1 VFTDVDADNID
12 KEAKQEA
19 VNAAKFADESPAPSV
34 DSIFEDVYW
43 ETDNNTEASQI
54 GRHFFND

>member
-1 VFTDVDADNID
+1 
-12 KEAKQEA
+12 
-19 VNAAKFADESPAPSV
+19 FAEESPPPTIE
-34 DSIFEDVYW
+34 DITNDVYW